1 MRALR
6 ILLILSLSMLIHSV
20 LAQTEGATWAS
31 VRVQKKL
38 SDRFKVFME
47 PQLRWTDTQ
56 LEQRLLETGLNYKP
70 IKYFSTTFIHRYS
83 IETTNNGRV
92 NEHRFA
98 FDLNGSYDINNW
110 EPEVRIRYTNLQ
122 DFNADGGVNYL
133 RYKVAVAYDIKSIST
148 KPEISA
154 EAFQELIGHT
164 IKKMRYTVGAS
175 YDFNK
180 TIATGL
186 AYKRE
191 SFRTKQKYVNIIDFS
206 LKFKI

>member
-1 MRALR
+1 MRVTKVLFALSF
-6 ILLILSLSMLIHSV
+6 IMLNYSAF
-20 LAQTEGATWAS
+20 AQTEGATWAS
-31 VRVQKKL
+31 IRVQKKL
-38 SDRFKVFME
+38 SKQFKVFME

-56 LEQRLLETGLNYKP
+56 LEQRLLETGLDYEP
-70 IKYFSTTFIHRYS
+70 IKYFSTTVIHRYS

-98 FDLNGSYDINNW
+98 LDLNGKIGINNW

-133 RYKVAVAYDIKSIST
+133 RYKIGVGYELKEIRT

-154 EAFQELIGHT
+154 EAFQELVGNS
-164 IKKMRYTVGAS
+164 IKKYRYAMGVS

-180 TIATGL
+180 TITSGVS
-186 AYKRE
+186 YKRE
-191 SFRTKQKYVNIIDFS
+191 SFRTKQKYVNILDFN